1 MFLNLLAIIALATA
15 TNQTLSPTPTCIP
28 RIYNG
33 YKEGCPKTGL
43 GSSMIDGSTFGVA
56 FAAAGMVF
64 IICVAC
70 YFARKTRR

>member
-1 MFLNLLAIIALATA
+1 MFLNLLAILALATA
-15 TNQTLSPTPTCIP
+15 TNQTSPTPSCIP

-33 YKEGCPKTGL
+33 YNEGCPKTGL

-56 FAAAGMVF
+56 FAAAGMMF

-70 YFARKTRR
+70 YFAPQKRR